1 MVRDLYFVVGFGFIR
16 NGDFKMSRLTDII
29 AKFIH
34 LRDNL
39 KIPID
44 KIIDDKIR
52 LRYIEEAKL
61 FMASREHL
69 LSLLQ

>member
-1 MVRDLYFVVGFGFIR
+1 
-16 NGDFKMSRLTDII
+16 MSRLTDII